1 MIPELK
7 KPYFLAGGIHLG
19 NIRQAA
25 AHGPYCIDV
34 SSAVETGG
42 RKDRRKM
49 EEIAQVL
56 R

>member
-1 MIPELK
+1 MD
-7 KPYFLAGGIHLG
+7 
-19 NIRQAA
+19 
-25 AHGPYCIDV
+25 YCIDV